1 MSLGTWPVLLLD
13 TAQYQ
18 GSTSDHFNGRLPRKN
33 CRCWPV
39 VAFSITC
46 LFICPPPT
54 STYNSHT
61 LQLFNVQTTMA
72 GRRRYKIARV
82 TPRLGNGPRFGTC
95 SVFLHNIRQMFS
107 IQHHLHWFKRT
118 KFEGTQKPE
127 EKMWINWKWCNSVK
141 RCNR

>member
-61 LQLFNVQTTMA
+61 LQLFNVQTTMT
-72 GRRRYKIARV
+72 GRRRRYKIARV

-95 SVFLHNIRQMFS
+95 SVLFHNIRQIFS
-107 IQHHLHWFKRT
+107 LQLPFLWFPAYVRLLTTTNGLKKERKLT
-118 KFEGTQKPE
+118 KWVLAEL
-127 EKMWINWKWCNSVK
+127 C
-141 RCNR
+141 

>member
-1 MSLGTWPVLLLD
+1 MFVPTLPAGYQEVFRGLTIQVLEGHCFGTS
-13 TAQYQ
+13 
-18 GSTSDHFNGRLPRKN
+18 GHFNGRLPSKN

-61 LQLFNVQTTMA
+61 LQLFNVETPVLDMTGHLGTWYQLAKM
-72 GRRRYKIARV
+72 ARV

-95 SVFLHNIRQMFS
+95 SVLFHNIGQIFS
-107 IQHHLHWFKRT
+107 VQLSFHWFPAYVCT
-118 KFEGTQKPE
+118 SEGF
-127 EKMWINWKWCNSVK
+127 
-141 RCNR
+141 